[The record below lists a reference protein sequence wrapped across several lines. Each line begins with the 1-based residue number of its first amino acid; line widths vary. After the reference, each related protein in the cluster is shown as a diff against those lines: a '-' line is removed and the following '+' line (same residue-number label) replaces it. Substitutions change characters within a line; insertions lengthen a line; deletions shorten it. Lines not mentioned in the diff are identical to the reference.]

1 MPIYSGAQS
10 FDSHIQKIGIN
21 LKPYFNSATVPV
33 WISCLLIFVVALIS
47 DCGMLNLIFAQI
59 EISTDE
65 KITSPLF
72 NQSQNQGTQPSL
84 DVLYSALQKD
94 TMVGEVFNNLSYP
107 IEQVRITATV
117 YDKDNVILATGD
129 KYVNDYLLLPGT
141 KSGFDIFLDET
152 LPSKSNYILHQVLK
166 SQTIIKLRHYN

>member
-107 IEQVRITATV
+107 IEQVRIAATV

-129 KYVNDYLLLPGT
+129 
-141 KSGFDIFLDET
+141 
-152 LPSKSNYILHQVLK
+152 
-166 SQTIIKLRHYN
+166 